1 VTKGVRKAG
10 RTLRDA
16 ERRRLAKS
24 SAAARAAAAP
34 RRRAGA
40 ATLWC
45 DGGSRG
51 NPGLAAAAYVLEAA
65 DGAELASA
73 AAAIGVAT
81 AATAEYRAVV
91 LGLRATLAAG
101 VGAVDVCSDSR
112 VVVER
117 LGTAAPLR
125 APGLEALRREACD
138 LAERIGSVRFVW
150 VPGDANGRADA
161 LVAAALGQTA

>member
-1 VTKGVRKAG
+1 MTKGVRKPG

-24 SAAARAAAAP
+24 SAAARAAEGP
-34 RRRAGA
+34 RRRASV

-51 NPGLAAAAYVLEAA
+51 NPGPAAAAYALETANG
-65 DGAELASA
+65 DPVASA
-73 AAAIGVAT
+73 AEAIGVAT

-91 LGLRATLAAG
+91 LGLRAVLAAG

-112 VVVER
+112 LVVER
-117 LGTAAPLR
+117 LTSGGPLR
-125 APGLEALRREACD
+125 APALEALWQEAGD
-138 LAERIGSVRFVW
+138 LAERIGSVRFIW